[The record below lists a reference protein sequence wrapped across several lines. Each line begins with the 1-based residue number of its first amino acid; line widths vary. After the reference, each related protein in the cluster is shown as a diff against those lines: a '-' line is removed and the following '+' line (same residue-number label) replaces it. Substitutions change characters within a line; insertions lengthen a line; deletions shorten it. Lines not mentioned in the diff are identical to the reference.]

1 MRGQV
6 TQNYVL
12 IRLHIEKEVEK
23 KTQSGIILPSG
34 LDADDAKKMRVYKEH
49 PFQGDVI
56 QVGERVTL
64 CKPGDRV
71 YINGGMQDLIEDG
84 VYYSILRDGDIIY
97 VITKEEVDKLRME
110 EMATEQLGKTGVI
123 LN

>member
-1 MRGQV
+1 MRGKV

-23 KTQSGIILPSG
+23 KTIGGIILPSG
-34 LDADDAKKMRVYKEH
+34 LDPEETKKLKIYNEH
-49 PFQGDVI
+49 PYQGDVI

-64 CKPGDRV
+64 CKPGDKV
-71 YINGGMQDLIEDG
+71 YMNGGMNDLIEDG

-97 VITKEEVDKLRME
+97 VITKEEVDKMKME
-110 EMATEQLGKTGVI
+110 ELAKEQVGKTSVI

>member
-1 MRGQV
+1 MRGKV

-23 KTQSGIILPSG
+23 KTIGGIILPSG
-34 LDADDAKKMRVYKEH
+34 LEPEDAKKLKIYNEH

-56 QVGERVTL
+56 QTGDKVTL

-97 VITKEEVDKLRME
+97 VITKEEVDKMKME
-110 EMATEQLGKTGVI
+110 EVAKEQVSKTSVI